1 MCDVGRGAMVC
12 VIIFFLSDSEQC
24 RRMDSFFAIFFD
36 RFLWQICTRLH
47 VSSAN
52 PVSDHSLE
60 NLLNFWTI
68 HFSNLP
74 VVEVS
79 RTADNISHTWCNHA
93 GARVLI
99 IQMSMM
105 IDVFDES
112 GDINISFNFKFQNQ
126 EKIELNR
133 FWFWWCIYYWCD

>member
-1 MCDVGRGAMVC
+1 MWVWVQWF
-12 VIIFFLSDSEQC
+12 VLSSSFC
-24 RRMDSFFAIFFD
+24 RTPSSAGEWTHSLQIFFD
-36 RFLWQICTRLH
+36 RFLLQICTRLH

-112 GDINISFNFKFQNQ
+112 GDINISFNFKYQNQ

-133 FWFWWCIYYWCD
+133 FWFWWCNYNRYS